1 MFLSENDQF
10 SCPIN
15 QKPHTLSGANS
26 QCLQVCLKAVLF
38 SACSILFGMVCQSDN
53 LWAAAMIGMD
63 LSTWILEWLYISV
76 MWFRPLLSH
85 VWEYSQYYLFWVCG
99 STPHTTRASLQS
111 HLSCFKILVNEIWKV
126 SCVRSHRKNPS
137 NKTLEFFWEIAILI
151 FCNVKNVQIFAGFAP
166 FLPSEHIFM
175 TFGTE

>member
-1 MFLSENDQF
+1 MTNNTIIWMFLSKNDQF

-38 SACSILFGMVCQSDN
+38 SACSILFGMVCQSVN

-99 STPHTTRASLQS
+99 STPTSPIPLLRECS
-111 HLSCFKILVNEIWKV
+111 HKSGILLLGVLLYWNNMVLYHFCESTPAKV
-126 SCVRSHRKNPS
+126 V
-137 NKTLEFFWEIAILI
+137 
-151 FCNVKNVQIFAGFAP
+151 
-166 FLPSEHIFM
+166 
-175 TFGTE
+175 

>member
-1 MFLSENDQF
+1 MTNNTIIWMFLSENDQF

-76 MWFRPLLSH
+76 M
-85 VWEYSQYYLFWVCG
+85 
-99 STPHTTRASLQS
+99 
-111 HLSCFKILVNEIWKV
+111 
-126 SCVRSHRKNPS
+126 
-137 NKTLEFFWEIAILI
+137 
-151 FCNVKNVQIFAGFAP
+151 
-166 FLPSEHIFM
+166 
-175 TFGTE
+175 